1 MLRKF
6 FIAVLLIM
14 SIQISAAGT
23 TGGTTGEG
31 GTETGRVNCHADVV
45 EFSRC

>member
-6 FIAVLLIM
+6 CIAVLLLM

-31 GTETGRVNCHADVV
+31 GNETGRVSCHADFA
-45 EFSRC
+45 EFERC